1 MVCRYLSD
9 IVLMPFGQV
18 DSALGRKKEGTG
30 LGLLLVRAMTELHG
44 GYLSLDSSPG
54 NGTTAT
60 LLIPA

>member
-1 MVCRYLSD
+1 
-9 IVLMPFGQV
+9 MPFDQV
-18 DSALGRKKEGTG
+18 DSALGRKNEGTG